1 MDDEQVRA
9 TVAEMEQALR
19 AEDPSFVRRVQAV
32 RRADNATC
40 VAVFLLLALGAVL
53 LTFGVATVALVP
65 WTLGLASLVT
75 AVLVDDHHKKAL
87 RRPR

>member
-1 MDDEQVRA
+1 
-9 TVAEMEQALR
+9 MEQALR

-32 RRADNATC
+32 RRADNASC
-40 VAVFLLLALGAVL
+40 IAVFVLLALGAVL

-75 AVLVDDHHKKAL
+75 AVLVDDRHKKAL

>member
-9 TVAEMEQALR
+9 TVAEMEQALQS
-19 AEDPSFVRRVQAV
+19 EDPGFMRRVHAV

-65 WTLGLASLVT
+65 WMLGLASLVT

-87 RRPR
+87 RRPH